1 MKKLRF
7 AALLLLFSLAASLCA
22 AAYSDVPQDVWYEE
36 YVSALSDL
44 GIISGYPDGSFRPGD
59 TVTTGQFIKMLAES
73 AELVPTL
80 VVGSHWASVYWC
92 ALYDASCLDGAD
104 IPNTAAGLDREIT
117 RYEMA
122 QLSCNIMRRAFGE
135 PEAGMEAPES
145 VIADF
150 SSVPESFAAAVVQ
163 VYAKGVISGY
173 PDGSFMGERTLTRA
187 EASTVI
193 YRMCFADSRR
203 PPETATEP
211 EPEPEEFVSFAQRYA
226 SMTQEERRIAL
237 FGSADKSFFTA
248 EDDVS
253 EYIVSVTV
261 PVWRLNAESGEK
273 TAGSAEL
280 RVHRLVAEEVVR
292 IFTEIFND
300 PERFPISDVGG
311 FRTGDAMRHAWG
323 CAIDINYDKNCYGY
337 YDGGSLVPVVG
348 SGWFPGDDPY
358 SITPNGSVVRIFAKY
373 GWGWGGQGYN
383 SGWHDF
389 MHFSILPSGG

>member
-7 AALLLLFSLAASLCA
+7 AALLLIFSLAASLCA
-22 AAYSDVPQDVWYEE
+22 AAYSDVPQDEWYEE
-36 YVSALSDL
+36 YVSALSGL
-44 GIISGYPDGSFRPGD
+44 GIISGYPDGSFRPGE

-73 AELVPTL
+73 AELVPTG
-80 VVGSHWASVYWC
+80 VVGNHWASVYWC
-92 ALYDASCLDGAD
+92 ALYDASCLGGAD

-122 QLSCNIMRRAFGE
+122 QLSYNILKNVSGE
-135 PEAGMEAPES
+135 SDAALASPEK
-145 VIADF
+145 VIADY
-150 SSVPESFAAAVVQ
+150 SSVPDGYVGAVTQ
-163 VYAKGVISGY
+163 VYAKGVIAGY
-173 PDGSFMGERTLTRA
+173 EDGSFRGERTLTRA
-187 EASTVI
+187 EAAAVI
-193 YRMCFADSRR
+193 YRICFADSRV
-203 PPETATEP
+203 PPEA

-226 SMTQEERRIAL
+226 SMTQEERHIAL

-253 EYIVSVTV
+253 EYVVSVTV
-261 PVWRLNAESGEK
+261 PVWRLNEETGIK

-300 PERFPISDVGG
+300 PEQFPISDVGG

-383 SGWHDF
+383 SGLHDF